1 MSDRASG
8 ASRGGCYHA
17 RPIMRDLIV
26 ETDLGRDPDDF
37 FALCY
42 LVEAGVRL
50 RAVVISPGDHDQI
63 AVAKGLLRELGV
75 DAPVGSARPESAKS
89 SVGGVHH
96 DFLARYGCATRASPD
111 GWGHHLVA
119 DVMRDAPDT
128 ELFVCGPM
136 QSVGRYLAAGGAPF
150 PRATVQ
156 GGFVPYD
163 AHGRDVVRLAR
174 FEGRER
180 AGTFNLNGDVKA
192 ALAFLVSGCPA
203 RFVGKNVCHTVVYD
217 ADVHREMTAV
227 APRHRAGEILR
238 EFMGVYLERHGE
250 GKKFHDPTAAVC
262 HLHPEVGVWLEGTPY
277 RERGEWGFRV
287 GPSPHRGLVDVDR
300 AALWRHLREGH

>member
-1 MSDRASG
+1 MN
-8 ASRGGCYHA
+8 
-17 RPIMRDLIV
+17 DLIV

-63 AVAKGLLRELGV
+63 AVAKGLLHALGV
-75 DAPVGSARPESAKS
+75 DVPVGSARPESAKS

-96 DFLARYGCATRASPD
+96 EFIARYGYAPRVAPD
-111 GWGHHLVA
+111 GWGHDVIA
-119 DVMRDAPDT
+119 AVMRENPDT

-136 QSVGRYLAAGGAPF
+136 QNVGRYLSAGGRPF

-156 GGFVPYD
+156 GGFVPYS
-163 AHGRDVVRLAR
+163 AHDRDVVRMER
-174 FEGRER
+174 FEGRDR

-192 ALAFLVSGCPA
+192 ALAFIACGTPA

-217 ADVHREMTAV
+217 KAVHETMCALT
-227 APRHRAGEILR
+227 PKHRAGEILR
-238 EFMGVYLERHGE
+238 EFMGVYLERHEE

-277 RERGEWGFRV
+277 REKGEWGFRV
-287 GPSPHRGLVDVDR
+287 ETSAHRGLADVDR
-300 AALWRHLREGH
+300 DALWRHLREGT